1 MLLSEDD
8 FPGYAVVCGGGCDDV
23 DAGCEACH
31 VDCQAAVSRLR
42 RGHCSAVDVVDG
54 CGN

>member
-8 FPGYAVVCGGGCDDV
+8 FPDFVVGGGGCRDDV